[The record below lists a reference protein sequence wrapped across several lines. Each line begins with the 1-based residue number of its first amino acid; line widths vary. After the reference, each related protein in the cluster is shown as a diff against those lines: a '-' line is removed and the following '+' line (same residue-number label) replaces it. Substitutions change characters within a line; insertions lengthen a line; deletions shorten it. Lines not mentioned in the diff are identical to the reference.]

1 MGILLGGSCSMN
13 VAICF
18 VTLNSRVINMNLFM
32 RNDTF
37 KVNWKKI
44 GD

>member
-1 MGILLGGSCSMN
+1 MN